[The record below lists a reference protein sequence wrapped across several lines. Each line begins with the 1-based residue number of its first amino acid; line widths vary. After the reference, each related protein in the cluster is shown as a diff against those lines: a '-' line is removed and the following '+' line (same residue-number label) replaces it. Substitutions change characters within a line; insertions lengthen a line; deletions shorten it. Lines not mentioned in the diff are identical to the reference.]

1 MTNAGAVVFDHMPHG
16 SFSHVSG
23 GAVSMDFS
31 SCLKLIPYE
40 CLVGGCIAGVFTL
53 TCQLARM
60 SLTTMARRIKDG
72 LMMRMDLMELLCLSP
87 GKSVHPPDGHD
98 VAQMVFIL

>member
-1 MTNAGAVVFDHMPHG
+1 MPRKKYT
-16 SFSHVSG
+16 
-23 GAVSMDFS
+23 AEQ
-31 SCLKLIPYE
+31 I
-40 CLVGGCIAGVFTL
+40 IAIL
-53 TCQLARM
+53 RDAEILN
-60 SLTTMARRIKDG
+60 TMARRIKDG